1 MAGAGR
7 GEGNE
12 RLLCVLNAGA
22 VVTLASDWIRSCCGG
37 VAMAP
42 YSVTVNTSSTI
53 GAEKLLAIGTTAR
66 SRWAES
72 TPGNVTVI
80 T

>member
-1 MAGAGR
+1 MAGAGG
-7 GEGNE
+7 GEGK
-12 RLLCVLNAGA
+12 LWLICVLNAGA
-22 VVTLASDWIRSCCGG
+22 VVTRASDWTRSCRG

-42 YSVTVNTSSTI
+42 YKVTVNTSSTI

>member
-1 MAGAGR
+1 
-7 GEGNE
+7 
-12 RLLCVLNAGA
+12 
-22 VVTLASDWIRSCCGG
+22 
-37 VAMAP
+37 MAP

-53 GAEKLLAIGTTAR
+53 GAEKLLAIGTTAK

-72 TPGNVTVI
+72 TPGNVTVM